1 MRGTPRRM
9 LEIKDHPM
17 GVEVE
22 LECGHTVWMNCRAK
36 EEFSIGDQY
45 ICKCCDSNQYIC
57 ASCGGE

>member
-1 MRGTPRRM
+1 M
-9 LEIKDHPM
+9 LEIKDHPI

-22 LECGHTVWMNCRAK
+22 LECGHTVWMNCRTK

-45 ICKCCDSNQYIC
+45 ICKCCNSNQYIC